1 VTISFLDSWIG
12 PITGRFKEL
21 IESYIKKLVPVINR
35 ILDLI
40 PNKIYIPG
48 TPLRIDLGI
57 ADNIQIKDN
66 DFMYLP
72 IAVVMQSDKNPFTEP
87 DLAVFPNF
95 TNSTYDLELAVSE
108 YFIDSTLF
116 ELHKGDYID
125 IDTENIIGNRLTVNL
140 VKFGTSGDFSE
151 FEGTA
156 PCKVVLKSL
165 DPYPRVELN
174 PVNSQFK
181 GNFSMAVWCK
191 KKNLTEEPFVY
202 VLTLD
207 TEVDTCLTLEIKT
220 KNATNTTLPDIRL
233 VVQINT
239 LKIVVNG
246 VIDTQVGPITYWKI
260 NLALAGA
267 LLVLEGWINVWL
279 KNGWDVNKLL
289 RNLLGLTHMYLKEM
303 SLVEQDELLFARL
316 TPGWNITW
324 PGPVVPPANDPV
336 KHHPHMLEL

>member
-1 VTISFLDSWIG
+1 MTIDFIDSWIG
-12 PITGRFKEL
+12 PVSGRFKEL
-21 IESYIKKLVPVINR
+21 IESYIKKLIPVINR

-40 PNKIYIPG
+40 PNQIYIPG
-48 TPLRIDLGI
+48 TPLRLDLGFS
-57 ADNIQIKDN
+57 DNIQCKN
-66 DFMYLP
+66 NSFMYLP
-72 IAVVMQSDKNPFTEP
+72 IAVVVQSDANPFTEP
-87 DLAVFPNF
+87 NLAVFPNF
-95 TNSTYDLELAVSE
+95 TNSTYDIELAVSE

-116 ELHKGDYID
+116 ELHKGGYID
-125 IDTENIIGNRLTVNL
+125 IDTEKIIGNRLTVNL

-174 PVNSQFK
+174 AVNSQFQ

-207 TEVDTCLTLEIKT
+207 TEVDTTLTLSIAT
-220 KNATNTTLPDIRL
+220 NNATNSTAPDIRL
-233 VVQINT
+233 VVQINQ
-239 LKIVVNG
+239 LNIVVNG

-279 KNGWDVNKLL
+279 SNGWDVNALLHKLVGL
-289 RNLLGLTHMYLKEM
+289 NLMYLKEM
-303 SLVEQDELLFARL
+303 VLVEQDELLFARL
-316 TPGWNITW
+316 TPAYNITW
-324 PGPVVPPANDPV
+324 PGPVVPPADDPV